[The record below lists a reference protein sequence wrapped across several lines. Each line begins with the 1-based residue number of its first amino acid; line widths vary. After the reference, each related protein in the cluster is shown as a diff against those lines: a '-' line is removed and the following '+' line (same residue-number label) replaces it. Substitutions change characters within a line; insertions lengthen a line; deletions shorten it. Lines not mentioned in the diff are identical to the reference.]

1 MTRKLRNACAALTF
15 AIVFGACGGK
25 PQEVTTFEVDSAGR
39 PRMDTAQVVLVQSRA
54 EVSNGVAYS
63 WDCNGDSSIFG
74 GEVKLYWFNGI
85 ASSPC
90 RGFGAGGN
98 NAMQVSLTLWNWPGT
113 SSPMA
118 WDIGSAHVKA
128 HDHGSTHHS
137 RMVFYRNAEGGNF
150 SPTVGPIFGLQPG
163 AQSAGWD
170 PISPGWQLAANF
182 DTSNPVMEKNTGSI
196 DFTRWCG
203 PGFTSC

>member
-1 MTRKLRNACAALTF
+1 MRAALCILTAIITFGACAAH
-15 AIVFGACGGK
+15 
-25 PQEVTTFEVDSAGR
+25 PQQITTFEVDEQGR
-39 PRMDTAQVVLVQSRA
+39 PRMDTAKVVLVQSRA

-63 WDCNGDSSIFG
+63 WDCENDPDNFG
-74 GEVKLYWFNGI
+74 GEIKLYWHNGVPVQVG
-85 ASSPC
+85 APC

-98 NAMQVSLTLWNWPGT
+98 NAMQVSLTLWSWPGT

-118 WDIGSAHVKA
+118 WDIGSARVKA

-182 DTSNPVMEKNTGSI
+182 DTSNPVMERNTGSI